1 MFNLLIRLVISTIAV
16 LIAANV
22 IPGIQVANFKTAVI
36 VAVVLGLLNTFVKPI
51 LKILTFPITLLTLGL
66 FLLVINIIIVYLAD
80 YFVSGFTVSGILSA
94 LIFSFLL
101 SVVSS
106 LLGMFLD

>member
-1 MFNLLIRLVISTIAV
+1 MFGLLIRLVISTVAV

-22 IPGIQVANFKTAVI
+22 LPGIQVANLKTAVI
-36 VAVVLGLLNTFVKPI
+36 VAVVLGLLNTFVKPV

-66 FLLVINIIIVYLAD
+66 FLLVINVIIVYLAD
-80 YFVSGFTVSGILSA
+80 YLVSGFTVSGFLSA
-94 LIFSFLL
+94 LIFSFVL
-101 SVVSS
+101 SIVSS